1 MSWVSI
7 DQETCTGCGM
17 CVAIC
22 GRGCFRQ
29 GSDVVEA
36 RADETNCSR
45 CGHCIAICPEAAVVH
60 HRMDMAQFDDV
71 SRAEDI
77 IREQLLRVIRK
88 RRSHRHF
95 KDKMVS
101 RADLEA
107 LVDVC
112 RYAPTGSNAQT
123 VEILVITD
131 QEKIKRLSARCIEH
145 FIQTVAQTEKKS
157 ANPSSPGKELPEA
170 VAFDQ
175 KWTAMMQRHINAW
188 NDNRDTVLRN
198 APAVMV
204 FHSTPYTSTPKDDC
218 VIAAHTVV
226 LYAMTLGLETCY
238 IGLLEISAAASPAIM
253 EELGLPDGNE
263 VYSVLI
269 LGYPKY
275 RFLRAVGRKPIKA
288 SWV

>member
-1 MSWVSI
+1 MNMV
-7 DQETCTGCGM
+7 
-17 CVAIC
+17 
-22 GRGCFRQ
+22 
-29 GSDVVEA
+29 
-36 RADETNCSR
+36 
-45 CGHCIAICPEAAVVH
+45 
-60 HRMDMAQFDDV
+60 QFDDV
-71 SRAEDI
+71 SGAEDI
-77 IREQLLRVIRK
+77 TREKLLRFIRK

-95 KDKMVS
+95 KDKVVP

-112 RYAPTGSNAQT
+112 RYAPTGSNTQK

-131 QEKIKRLSARCIEH
+131 QEKIKRLSSLCIEH
-145 FIQTVAQTEKKS
+145 FVQTVAQTEKKP
-157 ANPSSPGKELPEA
+157 ANPSSPGKELPA
-170 VAFDQ
+170 DIAFAQ

-188 NDNRDTVLRN
+188 NDNRDTVLRK
-198 APAVMV
+198 APVVMV
-204 FHSTPYTSTPKDDC
+204 FHSTPHTSTPKDDC

-226 LYAMTLGLETCY
+226 LHAMTLGLETCY

-275 RFLRAVGRKPIKA
+275 RFLRAVDRKPIKA
-288 SWV
+288 SWA